1 MNRYGQTGF
10 RSPPLRAPFASL
22 LPFTINESAAGK
34 AKLAA
39 ADGWNDTQFVTLGKR
54 CRIVALKLAVDGEYL
69 HAGSVD
75 IERLQGILNVG
86 SLGQFDCAGAG
97 RLVAEHAHEFD
108 ANAHVVFPF
117 YDLVPT

>member
-1 MNRYGQTGF
+1 MNRYGQT
-10 RSPPLRAPFASL
+10 RILSPPLRAPFASL
-22 LPFTINESAAGK
+22 FPFAINQSAAGK

-39 ADGWNDTQFVTLGKR
+39 ADGWNDAQFVTIGKHS
-54 CRIVALKLAVDGEYL
+54 RIVAMKLAVDGEYL
-69 HAGSVD
+69 HAGSTD
-75 IERLQGILNVG
+75 IKRLQGVLNG
-86 SLGQFDCAGAG
+86 GPLGQFDCAGAG